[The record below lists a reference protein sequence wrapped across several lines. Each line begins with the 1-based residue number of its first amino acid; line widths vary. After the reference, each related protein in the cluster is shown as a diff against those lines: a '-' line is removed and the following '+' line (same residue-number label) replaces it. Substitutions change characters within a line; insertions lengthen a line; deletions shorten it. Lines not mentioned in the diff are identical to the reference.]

1 MKSESSEDARN
12 SESDRPIRL
21 RRKKKR
27 KRQNFISPSSILTV
41 FPDLE
46 PGVLCQLAE
55 LDNPTPSAVLNLVP
69 EASSAELGQFFDL
82 LNGTPPPRPTPVP
95 RESSILPGSESHSL
109 LSELKEK
116 GETKDDVRYCVEI
129 SKWAYVK
136 PKRRHSPRGASEVA
150 DCLYIKMVALRPQ
163 NVYVGEFR
171 CSVRSHYVGSSVSVY
186 VNQSKKKKNKGRSQ
200 IEKKNI

>member
-21 RRKKKR
+21 RRNKKR

-82 LNGTPPPRPTPVP
+82 LNGTPPPRPTPAVFSQAAKAIHCSRSSRKKWRPRTTSGIVLRFRNGLMSNRNVVTHLAVP
-95 RESSILPGSESHSL
+95 R
-109 LSELKEK
+109 
-116 GETKDDVRYCVEI
+116 
-129 SKWAYVK
+129 
-136 PKRRHSPRGASEVA
+136 
-150 DCLYIKMVALRPQ
+150 
-163 NVYVGEFR
+163 
-171 CSVRSHYVGSSVSVY
+171 
-186 VNQSKKKKNKGRSQ
+186 RSQ
-200 IEKKNI
+200 IAYI